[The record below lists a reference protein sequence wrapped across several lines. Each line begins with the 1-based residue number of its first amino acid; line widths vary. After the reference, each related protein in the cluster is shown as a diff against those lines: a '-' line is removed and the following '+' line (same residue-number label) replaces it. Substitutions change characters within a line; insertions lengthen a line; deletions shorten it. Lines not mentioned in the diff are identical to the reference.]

1 MYKNYKVI
9 ALCISH
15 ISDTR
20 HYEFINELYNH
31 VKGTDYRLFIYQT
44 CSDMYWNTKTSN
56 GEQQIFDL
64 MDYSIIDT
72 VVIWDE
78 AFYDKRVPQAIC
90 DKAHE
95 NGVPVICIGASREG
109 CCNINFEYVS
119 GFEKIVRHIVEEHG
133 ITDVFVLAG
142 PKGNS
147 YSDDR
152 IEVCRKVLSEHGTV
166 LTEDM
171 IGYGDFWDVPTERVI
186 SGLISGNRLP
196 RAIVSI
202 NDVMAITACNVLQRN
217 GYKIPG
223 DVIVT
228 GFDGLDEAL
237 CCTPSITTCGCDLGA
252 VSACIIEHASKAAA
266 GEDICGEIE
275 VPYIPMIEGSCGC
288 NNENKIMNTGQL
300 LKSHN
305 DIFRLYRENEHLMY
319 EMSSEAITCKNR
331 HEFVEYL
338 KNFNFEDTCIV
349 VNTECFDDSLEPGKA
364 LSRGFGEDMYE
375 IYADGTNVKELPLLI
390 KRSDMFADFD
400 SIMQKDRPV
409 VFVALTY
416 MGMPIG
422 YTGFFF
428 EVNTKNYCMVM
439 QFVTLINTTLSG
451 YRNMRYLQYTAR
463 AMENMYKYDHLTGL
477 YNRHA
482 FYNELQKMLAEQIAE
497 DVEYMVATIDLD
509 GLKHIN
515 DTYGHQEGD
524 FAISAVAQAVKSIPV
539 RDKILGRFGGD
550 EMVVCLRV
558 TDAGEKTGQLRA
570 DIRSYLDYVNRTS
583 DKPYKISVSL
593 GVVTHSVAGF
603 DFDSQLKMSD
613 SLMYTEKMNKKAVVR

>member
-20 HYEFINELYNH
+20 HYEFISEFYRQI
-31 VKGTDYRLFIYQT
+31 KGTDYRLFIYQT
-44 CSDMYWNTKTSN
+44 CSDMYWNSKTSS

-64 MDYSIIDT
+64 MDYGIIDT

-78 AFYDKRVPQAIC
+78 AFYDKAVPQAIC
-90 DKAHE
+90 DRAHE
-95 NGVPVICIGASREG
+95 NKVPVICIGASREG
-109 CCNINFEYVS
+109 CCNINFEYAS
-119 GFEKIVRHIVEEHG
+119 GFEKIVRHIIDFHG

-142 PKGNS
+142 LKGNR
-147 YSDDR
+147 YSDER
-152 IEVCRKVLSEHGTV
+152 IEVCRRVLSEHGVT
-166 LTEDM
+166 LTPDM
-171 IGYGDFWDVPTERVI
+171 VGYGDFWDIPTETVI
-186 SGLISGNRLP
+186 SGLIERGKLP
-196 RAIVSI
+196 GAIISI

-217 GYKIPG
+217 GYTIPG

-228 GFDGLDEAL
+228 GFDGMEEAL
-237 CCTPSITTCGCDLGA
+237 CCTPAITTCGCDLGA
-252 VSACIIEHASKAAA
+252 VCTCIIKQADRAIA
-266 GEDICGEIE
+266 GEDICGEHE
-275 VPYIPMIEGSCGC
+275 VAYMPMIEGSCGC
-288 NNENKIMNTGQL
+288 NNESKVMNTGQM
-300 LKSHN
+300 LKMHN

-319 EMSSEAITCKNR
+319 EMSSEAITCHNR
-331 HEFVEYL
+331 HEFVEYM
-338 KNFNFEDTCIV
+338 KNFEFRDTCIV

-364 LSRGFGEDMYE
+364 LEKGFGEDMYQ
-375 IYADGTNVKELPLLI
+375 IYADGAPVDNLPLLI
-390 KRSDMFADFD
+390 KKKDMFADFD
-400 SIMQKDRPV
+400 VIMEKDRPL

-482 FYNELQKMLAEQIAE
+482 FYNELQKMLGEQS
-497 DVEYMVATIDLD
+497 DDNVEYMVATIDLD

-558 TDAGEKTGQLRA
+558 GDAEDKTGQLRA

-583 DKPYKISVSL
+583 DKPYKISVSI
-593 GVVTHSVAGF
+593 GVVTHTVEGF
-603 DFDSQLKMSD
+603 DFDAQLKLSD
-613 SLMYTEKMNKKAVVR
+613 ALMYTEKTNKKSAAR